1 MTPPRKPASHR
12 FAERTV
18 RSGWVGEASVSQ
30 PAVGDRL
37 RSITAND
44 AVTTFGFPV
53 RILRIEH
60 ATTATTYVLASDIT
74 IVTPQGA
81 QITWEEKA

>member
-30 PAVGDRL
+30 PAVGDRV
-37 RSITAND
+37 REITADD
-44 AVTTFGFPV
+44 AVTSFGFPV

-60 ATTATTYVLASDIT
+60 TTTATTYSLASDIT
-74 IVTPQGA
+74 ITAPQGA
-81 QITWEEKA
+81 QITWEEQ